1 MELSGL
7 ACRLTIIIGQDDRY
21 HHRPLYEEIV
31 HRAHDAGL
39 AGATVFRGIEGFGK
53 ASTIHTDRI
62 LSLGDNLPVAIVII
76 DTDENVDAF
85 LAVLDEIVT
94 DGLVLRDD
102 AEVTRYVGS
111 PDRAPVGR

>member
-1 MELSGL
+1 MRLSGL

-21 HHRPLYEEIV
+21 HRRPLYEEIV

-85 LAVLDEIVT
+85 LPVLDEIVT
-94 DGLVLRDD
+94 DGLVLKDD
-102 AEVTRYVGS
+102 AEVIRYVGAKS
-111 PDRAPVGR
+111 DTFIG